1 VWEAKRDF
9 AGEMSL
15 RRYTQTAMSASAR
28 SVVAGPGPPRVLLV
42 HANPFQRV
50 TPVPAYGL
58 ERLRTAME
66 PTGAEV
72 ELIDP
77 YLISEDPL
85 GAARAAAERL
95 QPDLIGLGIRIID
108 DCIVVDQLGAE
119 GDDPIDVSFLL
130 PEILELRHRLTEA
143 APDALVLAGGA
154 GFSACPQECLEYLGV
169 DYGVVGAGEDAL
181 VAICEGQSLEG
192 IPGVIRRGR
201 PQGIGAY
208 RLGFGGPTTRDPLYA
223 PANSFPVRTRI
234 GCAMQCVYCTASNL
248 GRQHASGDLETVL
261 DDVEQTVAFARER
274 GVGRVSIFFA
284 DDEFNLPDERHPI
297 SILRGILDRGLEKH
311 LTWRAY
317 FNPTPFSAEF
327 AELVRET
334 NGHVSITVDSA
345 ADSLLETAQKPFR
358 RRHLDSLVALLSEH
372 EVSADLGLIFGLPGE
387 TEETIAETIA
397 FVRALPPSIE
407 VVYSAGARVYP
418 HTPLARIAEREPERL
433 VGADDPTFLIPVAYS
448 RPWPPRELARRLDE
462 QLSGLPNVSRVGVA
476 YRSGETTLSD
486 AYRAVLAKSTLQQ
499 TVAKSNGKGRWADIL
514 QRAAV
519 DDTQRKPT
527 ETIAACMQ
535 IATWHGRYDLASAAA
550 GRLLREDVPPEMS
563 RAQLRFARVA
573 YGGLALADRAK
584 AALSRR

>member
-1 VWEAKRDF
+1 
-9 AGEMSL
+9 
-15 RRYTQTAMSASAR
+15 MSASAR
-28 SVVAGPGPPRVLLV
+28 AAVTGSPTRVLLV

-58 ERLRTAME
+58 ERLRTAIE
-66 PTGAEV
+66 PVGAEV

-77 YLISEDPL
+77 YLLSEDPL
-85 GAARAAAERL
+85 GAARAAAERF
-95 QPDLIGLGIRIID
+95 QPDVIGLGIRIID
-108 DCIVVDQLGAE
+108 DCIVVDRLEAPADE
-119 GDDPIDVSFLL
+119 PIDVSFLL
-130 PEILELRHRLTEA
+130 PEILELHRVLAEA
-143 APDALVLAGGA
+143 APEALFIAGGA

-181 VAICEGQSLEG
+181 VAICEGQALDG
-192 IPGVIRRGR
+192 IPGVVRRGR
-201 PQGIGAY
+201 PQGIAAY
-208 RLGFGGPTTRDPLYA
+208 HLGFGGPTARDPLYA

-234 GCAMQCVYCTASNL
+234 GCAMQCVYCTAANL
-248 GRQHASGDLETVL
+248 GRRHASGDLGTVL
-261 DDVEQTVAFARER
+261 DEIEQTVQIARER

-297 SILRGILDRGLEKH
+297 SVLEGIRDRDLAKH

-345 ADSLLETAQKPFR
+345 ADALLETAQKPFR
-358 RRHLDSLVALLSEH
+358 RRHLDALVALLSEH

-387 TEETIAETIA
+387 TVETIAETIG

-418 HTPLARIAEREPERL
+418 HTPLARIAEQEPERL
-433 VGADDPTFLIPVAYS
+433 VGAEDPSFLIPVVYS

-462 QLSGLPNVSRVGVA
+462 QFASLPNVSRVGTA

-486 AYRAVLAKSTLQQ
+486 AYRAVLAQPALQQ
-499 TVAKSNGKGRWADIL
+499 TVAKSNGSGRWGEIL
-514 QRAAV
+514 ERAAH
-519 DDTQRKPT
+519 DDSQRKPA

-535 IATWHGRYDLASAAA
+535 VALWHGRYDLASAAA
-550 GRLLREDVPPEMS
+550 ARLLHEDIPPEMS
-563 RAQLRFARVA
+563 RSHLRFARLA
-573 YGGLALADRAK
+573 YGGLALADKLGAR
-584 AALSRR
+584 LRRRPKEAVSA

>member
-1 VWEAKRDF
+1 
-9 AGEMSL
+9 MSL
-15 RRYTQTAMSASAR
+15 RRYTQKAMSASAR
-28 SVVAGPGPPRVLLV
+28 SVVAGSGPPRVLLV

-58 ERLRTAME
+58 ERLRTAIE
-66 PTGAEV
+66 PTGAEI
-72 ELIDP
+72 ELLDP
-77 YLISEDPL
+77 YLVFEDPL
-85 GAARAAAERL
+85 GTARAVAERFG
-95 QPDLIGLGIRIID
+95 PDVIGLGIRIID
-108 DCIVVDQLGAE
+108 DCIVVDRLEAPADE
-119 GDDPIDVSFLL
+119 PIDVSFLL
-130 PEILELRHRLTEA
+130 PEIRELRRALADA
-143 APDALVLAGGA
+143 APEATFIAGGA
-154 GFSACPQECLEYLGV
+154 GFSACPQECLEFLGV
-169 DYGVVGAGEDAL
+169 EYGVVGAGEAAL
-181 VAICEGQSLEG
+181 TAVCEGQSLDE
-192 IPGVIRRGR
+192 IPGIVRRGQ
-201 PQGIGAY
+201 PDGIGAY
-208 RLGFGGPTTRDPLYA
+208 RLDFGGPTRRDPLYA

-248 GRQHASGDLETVL
+248 GRQHANGDLETVL
-261 DDVEQTVAFARER
+261 ADVEQTVAFAHER

-297 SILRGILDRGLEKH
+297 SILQGIRDRGLEKH

-397 FVRALPPSIE
+397 FVRALPPSLE

-418 HTPLARIAEREPERL
+418 HTPLARIAEQEPERL
-433 VGADDPTFLIPVAYS
+433 VGADDPTFLVPVAYS
-448 RPWPPRELARRLDE
+448 RPWPPRELARRLDK

-486 AYRAVLAKSTLQQ
+486 AYRAVLAKPALQQ

-514 QRAAV
+514 DRAAV
-519 DDTQRKPT
+519 DDSQRKSA

-535 IATWHGRYDLASAAA
+535 IATWHGRYDLASTAA
-550 GRLLREDVPPEMS
+550 GRLLQEDIPPEMS
-563 RAQLRFARVA
+563 RRQLRFAHFA
-573 YGGLALADRAK
+573 YGSLAAVDKAKSALRRA
-584 AALSRR
+584 